1 MPSQSSPLKIGVW
14 PLALATLLHAFP
26 WWVMH
31 SGGSGEGLRQR
42 VMQMRAIQLA
52 PNPIPNASPELG
64 SSDLARGILALP
76 PDHTPAVPTA
86 AQPTLGAIDR
96 SAPRRQTVAPQ
107 PATAPASLTSPPM
120 SLAPSPRPA
129 NVDAQPPA
137 SSEPEPASLQS
148 PDSGNG
154 HPPGWIFD
162 PESYTPAEDLDQ
174 PPQLVGDWVL
184 NEAAVPRLAK
194 DRPSRIH
201 VVVRMWVSA
210 DGHLDIYQFLDT
222 DPVVPWLEALL
233 RDLDKSTLKPAMR
246 DGQPVGSSWMVE
258 MDIDLSHGL

>member
-107 PATAPASLTSPPM
+107 PATADAPLASLP
-120 SLAPSPRPA
+120 APTI
-129 NVDAQPPA
+129 
-137 SSEPEPASLQS
+137 EQS

-210 DGHLDIYQFLDT
+210 DGHLDIYQFLDA

>member
-1 MPSQSSPLKIGVW
+1 MPKQTSPWRWGVW
-14 PLALATLLHAFP
+14 PLAMALLLHALP
-26 WWVMH
+26 WWAMH
-31 SGGSGEGLRQR
+31 RGGRGEGLRGR
-42 VMQMRAIQLA
+42 VMHFREIRLQPRSPQADLA
-52 PNPIPNASPELG
+52 PV
-64 SSDLARGILALP
+64 RLP
-76 PDHTPAVPTA
+76 
-86 AQPTLGAIDR
+86 L
-96 SAPRRQTVAPQ
+96 APQ
-107 PATAPASLTSPPM
+107 LEDEAAKVPASLTSPPM

-174 PPQLVGDWVL
+174 PPQLVGDWVVL